1 MNKYLKNNKK
11 MVRVGFLEHEIKMIE
26 QQAKITGDSISQ
38 TGRNLI
44 LAGLQNLEI
53 AENLKDN
60 IKFSI
65 SKIEKKHED
74 FDKKI
79 MKILMLILKESCVS
93 KSFLENFEEKKSGK
107 SREDYLDYLD
117 KLEKHS
123 IGKMFSKLR
132 EKEDES
138 V

>member
-11 MVRVGFLEHEIKMIE
+11 MVRVGLLEDEIKMIE
-26 QQAKITGDSISQ
+26 QQAKLAGDSISQ
-38 TGRNLI
+38 TSRNLI

-60 IKFSI
+60 VKFSI

-79 MKILMLILKESCVS
+79 MKILMLLLKQSSIS
-93 KSFLENFEEKKSGK
+93 KAYLENFEEKKTGK
-107 SREDYLDYLD
+107 TREQYFEMLD
-117 KLEKHS
+117 KIEALAVK
-123 IGKMFSKLR
+123 KMFERLK
-132 EKEDES
+132 EKEENI
-138 V
+138 

>member
-11 MVRVGFLEHEIKMIE
+11 MVRVGLLEDEIKMIE
-26 QQAKITGDSISQ
+26 QQAKLAGDSISQ
-38 TGRNLI
+38 TSRNLI

-60 IKFSI
+60 VKFSI

-79 MKILMLILKESCVS
+79 MKILMLLLKQSSIS
-93 KSFLENFEEKKSGK
+93 KAYLENFEEKKTGK
-107 SREDYLDYLD
+107 TREQYLEMLD
-117 KLEKHS
+117 KIEALAVK
-123 IGKMFSKLR
+123 KMFERLK
-132 EKEDES
+132 EKEENI
-138 V
+138 

>member
-1 MNKYLKNNKK
+1 MRKTNKIKKHIGLLEEEINLINGYASLTKNDFSTSC
-11 MVRVGFLEHEIKMIE
+11 RDLILRGLEH
-26 QQAKITGDSISQ
+26 
-38 TGRNLI
+38 
-44 LAGLQNLEI
+44 LEI

-60 IKFSI
+60 VKFSI
-65 SKIEKKHED
+65 GKIERKHDE

-123 IGKMFSKLR
+123 ITKMFSKLR

>member
-11 MVRVGFLEHEIKMIE
+11 MIRVGLLEDEIKMIE
-26 QQAKITGDSISQ
+26 QQAKLTGDSISQ

-60 IKFSI
+60 VKFSI
-65 SKIEKKHED
+65 GKIERKHEE

-123 IGKMFSKLR
+123 ITKMFSKLR